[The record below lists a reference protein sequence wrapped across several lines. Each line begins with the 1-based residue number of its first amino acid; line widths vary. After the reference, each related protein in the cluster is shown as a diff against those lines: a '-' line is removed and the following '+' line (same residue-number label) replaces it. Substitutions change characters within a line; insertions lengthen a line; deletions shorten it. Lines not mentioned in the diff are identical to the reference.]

1 MKDKCTKFEGMFVF
15 SSNEDFKAHL
25 EECEECREKQKELDK
40 ISNLIQKARPFYF
53 KEKRKKQTHFKIACS
68 LLLFVMAGS
77 VFSVL
82 NYDNA
87 LVDTMKYGQTL
98 SAEDFGFPVDSYG
111 LILVDEWTLKKYSI
125 LTSKML
131 NTL

>member
-15 SSNEDFKAHL
+15 SNNEDFKAHL
-25 EECEECREKQKELDK
+25 EECEDCRKKQEELNE
-40 ISNLIQKARPFYF
+40 ISNLIKKAKPFYF
-53 KEKRKKQTHFKIACS
+53 EAKRRKQTHFKIACFM
-68 LLLFVMAGS
+68 LLFVMAGS

-87 LVDTMKYGQTL
+87 LLDTMKYGQTL

-111 LILVDEWTLKKYSI
+111 LIMVDE
-125 LTSKML
+125 
-131 NTL
+131 